1 MSSRMPITN
10 YKILKERMAEKNKG
24 FWKVQSIHKLETKL
38 STKFNTKDYILMK
51 YFQRTQKDI
60 PSFISFS
67 NISKKIGV
75 KEKRSVKIQTNL
87 DPHRNIFLTNENN
100 NQINDKKNKKEIKKK
115 LYLSL
120 YKDFPYEPYLYNE
133 LQFIYLKGSNKL
145 IPRKFNE
152 VVKDCFIMDKYNK
165 YLLNK
170 KKSIYKLS
178 YSNSTNKNMRTQSI
192 YNDIN
197 IVNDDKTIN
206 TISIEGRSNKLRIKN
221 NINKKLGT
229 EKEFDINTINTNY
242 SNTMY
247 DGFFKNRKRKI
258 NNLHLLC
265 DKYLTDRDEL

>member
-10 YKILKERMAEKNKG
+10 YKILKERMIEKNKG

-38 STKFNTKDYILMK
+38 STKFNTQDYILMK

-67 NISKKIGV
+67 NINKKIGV

-87 DPHRNIFLTNENN
+87 ESNRNIFLTNENKD
-100 NQINDKKNKKEIKKK
+100 QANDKKNKKEIKKK

-120 YKDFPYEPYLYNE
+120 YKNFPYEPYLYNE

-197 IVNDDKTIN
+197 IVNDDKAIN
-206 TISIEGRSNKLRIKN
+206 TISIEGRSNKLRIKR
-221 NINKKLGT
+221 NINKKLGI
-229 EKEFDINTINTNY
+229 EKDSEINTINTNY

-247 DGFFKNRKRKI
+247 DGFFKNRKRRI
-258 NNLHLLC
+258 NNLQFLG
-265 DKYLTDRDEL
+265 DKHLTDRDEF

>member
-1 MSSRMPITN
+1 MPITN

-67 NISKKIGV
+67 NINKKIGV

-152 VVKDCFIMDKYNK
+152 VVKDCFIMGKYNQFLLNQKYTIFESQLNDSKNISKNTLFTNNSNKDKFLKSLIIERSIDHSKRNLNKKCKTENGELKINNK
-165 YLLNK
+165 YLGNVYDKFYKNK
-170 KKSIYKLS
+170 RSRKFNYFPS
-178 YSNSTNKNMRTQSI
+178 
-192 YNDIN
+192 
-197 IVNDDKTIN
+197 IVN
-206 TISIEGRSNKLRIKN
+206 R
-221 NINKKLGT
+221 
-229 EKEFDINTINTNY
+229 
-242 SNTMY
+242 
-247 DGFFKNRKRKI
+247 
-258 NNLHLLC
+258 H
-265 DKYLTDRDEL
+265 LTDGDI

>member
-1 MSSRMPITN
+1 MPSTN

-38 STKFNTKDYILMK
+38 SNKFNTKDYIIMK

-67 NISKKIGV
+67 NISKKIGI
-75 KEKRSVKIQTNL
+75 KQKRSVKIQTNIETNK
-87 DPHRNIFLTNENN
+87 NIFLTNESKR
-100 NQINDKKNKKEIKKK
+100 QINDKKNKKEIKKK

-120 YKDFPYEPYLYNE
+120 YKNFPYEPYIYNE
-133 LQFIYLKGSNKL
+133 LQFIYLKGNNKL

-170 KKSIYKLS
+170 KSNISKLS
-178 YSNSTNKNMRTQSI
+178 YSNSTNKNLRTQNI
-192 YNDIN
+192 FNDIN

-206 TISIEGRSNKLRIKN
+206 TISVEGRSKNLRIKR
-221 NINKKLGT
+221 NIHKKLGI
-229 EKEFDINTINTNY
+229 EKDSEINTINTNY
-242 SNTMY
+242 SNTVY
-247 DGFFKNRKRKI
+247 DGFFKKRKRRI
-258 NNLHLLC
+258 NNLPFLGDKHL
-265 DKYLTDRDEL
+265 TERDAI

>member
-75 KEKRSVKIQTNL
+75 KQKRSVKIQTNL

>member
-1 MSSRMPITN
+1 MPITN
-10 YKILKERMAEKNKG
+10 YKILKERMTEKNKG

-67 NISKKIGV
+67 NISKKKGV

-87 DPHRNIFLTNENN
+87 ESQRNIFLTNENKS
-100 NQINDKKNKKEIKKK
+100 QINDKKNKKEIKKK

-120 YKDFPYEPYLYNE
+120 YKNFPYEPYLYNE

-170 KKSIYKLS
+170 KNSISKLS
-178 YSNSTNKNMRTQSI
+178 YSNSTNKNMRTQYI
-192 YNDIN
+192 FNDIN
-197 IVNDDKTIN
+197 VVNDDKTIN
-206 TISIEGRSNKLRIKN
+206 TISVEGRSNNFRIKR
-221 NINKKLGT
+221 NINKKLGI
-229 EKEFDINTINTNY
+229 EKESEINTINTNY

-247 DGFFKNRKRKI
+247 DGFFKNRKKRI
-258 NNLHLLC
+258 NNLPFLG
-265 DKYLTDRDEL
+265 DKHLTDRDEL

>member
-1 MSSRMPITN
+1 MPATN
-10 YKILKERMAEKNKG
+10 YKILKDRMVEKNKG

-60 PSFISFS
+60 PSFISFA
-67 NISKKIGV
+67 NMSKKIGV

-87 DPHRNIFLTNENN
+87 ESHKNIFLTNENKRH
-100 NQINDKKNKKEIKKK
+100 INDKKNKKEIKKK
-115 LYLSL
+115 LYLNL
-120 YKDFPYEPYLYNE
+120 YKNFPYEPYLYNE

-170 KKSIYKLS
+170 KNKISFKLS
-178 YSNSTNKNMRTQSI
+178 YSNSTNRNMKTQYI
-192 YNDIN
+192 LNDIN
-197 IVNDDKTIN
+197 KVNDDQIIQ
-206 TISIEGRSNKLRIKN
+206 TISVEGRSNKIRIKKN
-221 NINKKLGT
+221 NNKKLVL
-229 EKEFDINTINTNY
+229 EKDSEVNTINTNY

-247 DGFFKNRKRKI
+247 DGFFENRKRRI
-258 NNLHLLC
+258 NNLPFLG
-265 DKYLTDRDEL
+265 DKYLTDRDAL